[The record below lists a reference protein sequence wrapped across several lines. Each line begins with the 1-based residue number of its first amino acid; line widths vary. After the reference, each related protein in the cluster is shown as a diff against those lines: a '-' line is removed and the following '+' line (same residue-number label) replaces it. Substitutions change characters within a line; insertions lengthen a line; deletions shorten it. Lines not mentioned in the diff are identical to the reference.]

1 MATERTVV
9 VAGVPDS
16 CLRRSVSC
24 SVRPAYLR
32 GHHVVGA
39 AMTGNDIYKEKYRRV
54 VAGILLHGGSVNLE
68 QAITIEGGDFSSNV
82 WIDCNRSRGTDLET
96 TWSVTEE
103 GKKWFYA
110 ETTTPV
116 VTENDIYE
124 EKYRRVI
131 AGILLHGGAVNLEE
145 ALNIEGGNF
154 SPNAWIDCN
163 RSSRL
168 DATWPKVDATW
179 SVTEEGKKW
188 FYGETTIPVVVQI

>member
-1 MATERTVV
+1 
-9 VAGVPDS
+9 
-16 CLRRSVSC
+16 
-24 SVRPAYLR
+24 
-32 GHHVVGA
+32 
-39 AMTGNDIYKEKYRRV
+39 MTGNDIYKEKYRRV

-103 GKKWFYA
+103 GKKWFYE
-110 ETTTPV
+110 ETTIPV

-145 ALNIEGGNF
+145 ALTIEGGNF
-154 SPNAWIDCN
+154 SPNAWIDGGHG
-163 RSSRL
+163 R
-168 DATWPKVDATW
+168 W
-179 SVTEEGKKW
+179 SITEEGKKW
-188 FYGETTIPVVVQI
+188 FYGETTTPVVVQL

>member
-32 GHHVVGA
+32 GHRAVGA
-39 AMTGNDIYKEKYRRV
+39 AMTRNDIGEVLMTGNDIYKEKYRRV

-68 QAITIEGGDFSSNV
+68 QALTIEGGDFSANA
-82 WIDCNRSRGTDLET
+82 WIDCNR
-96 TWSVTEE
+96 
-103 GKKWFYA
+103 
-110 ETTTPV
+110 
-116 VTENDIYE
+116 
-124 EKYRRVI
+124 
-131 AGILLHGGAVNLEE
+131 
-145 ALNIEGGNF
+145 
-154 SPNAWIDCN
+154 N

-188 FYGETTIPVVVQI
+188 FYDQTTIPVVVQL